1 MNMLD
6 ILFAVIMSS
15 LFLWMFCD
23 SIRTQQPFIN
33 KQQGKP
39 DQPIEYNLK
48 IINLMNQPRL
58 AGKRL
63 LFSKWLMKTGIGEF
77 LSHATLRKMN
87 LDRLRLCHLPDSP
100 TLFPIPDWS
109 SKPKSYTPV
118 EFDKLV
124 DPEESTDH
132 SGKDSFKFVTIS
144 DLVKQYRLQQATPI
158 QIAERVIEIIE
169 DMEKQIPKLKA
180 IVQHNKEEVLK
191 MASVSTRRYAEGK
204 PLSFMDGIP
213 VAVKEEFD
221 VVPYRT
227 RCGTT
232 FLGSSPVTEDAAIV
246 KKLRDGGAVIIGLSN
261 MHELGIG
268 VTGNNPNRLHGTPR
282 NPYNVDHYTGGSSS
296 GSAVA
301 VASGLCPV
309 AIGSDGGGSIRI
321 PSAACGIVGVKAS
334 CGRVS
339 LKGEFPLAPS
349 VTCSGPLCATVRDAA
364 LVYAYVAGKDE
375 EDPKTLCQP
384 DVTLEGFED
393 TSSLDGITLGIDWN
407 YFKDCDPDVHKECE
421 KAVQFLEDLGA
432 SLVSISIPELLE
444 TVIAHSVTILSEMA
458 SALDEEYHKYHS
470 EMNAETILNLGLG
483 RALTSRDYVQAMK
496 QKTRAMNFLKAIF
509 EDGVDCILTPGL
521 GIKVPKIPDDAL
533 ENGEG
538 DASKVY
544 KIFRYSGFANFTGI
558 PAMTLPVGYDD
569 GGLPIGLQ
577 IMTSWWNEHLMLR
590 VAHAAEGFVTKKRPQ
605 VYYNLLE

>member
-6 ILFAVIMSS
+6 ILFVVIGSS
-15 LFLWMFCD
+15 LFLWLFYE
-23 SIRTQQPFIN
+23 SIRTQQPFTN

-58 AGKRL
+58 AGMRL
-63 LFSKWLMKTGIGEF
+63 LFSKWLMKTGIGEL

-87 LDRLRLCHLPDSP
+87 LDQLRLCHLPDAP
-100 TLFPIPDWS
+100 TLSPIPDWS
-109 SKPKSYTPV
+109 PKPRSCIAV

-124 DPEESTDH
+124 DPEESTGH

-144 DLVKQYRLQQATPI
+144 DLVKQYRLLSPI
-158 QIAERVIEIIE
+158 
-169 DMEKQIPKLKA
+169 
-180 IVQHNKEEVLK
+180 
-191 MASVSTRRYAEGK
+191 
-204 PLSFMDGIP
+204 
-213 VAVKEEFD
+213 
-221 VVPYRT
+221 VPYRT

-334 CGRVS
+334 YGRVS
-339 LKGEFPLAPS
+339 AKGEFPLAPS

-364 LVYAYVAGKDE
+364 LVYAYVVGKDE
-375 EDPKTLCQP
+375 NDPKTLCQP
-384 DVTLEGFED
+384 DVTVEGFED

-407 YFKDCDPDVHKECE
+407 YFKDCDPDVYKECE

-432 SLVSISIPELLE
+432 SVVSISIPELLVFLTQWVLSIMPKIPE
-444 TVIAHSVTILSEMA
+444 ISVGIQMERSV
-458 SALDEEYHKYHS
+458 S
-470 EMNAETILNLGLG
+470 
-483 RALTSRDYVQAMK
+483 VFQAMK

-509 EDGVDCILTPGL
+509 EDGVDCILTPAL

-538 DASKVY
+538 DSSKVY

-577 IMTSWWNEHLMLR
+577 IMTSWWNEQLMLR